1 MISSAWP
8 VNLSAETPRRLEE
21 TEALM
26 KEKSVLSDYTLP
38 VLDWI
43 VEEYPNKKAF
53 QNLEG

>member
-1 MISSAWP
+1 MISSAW

-26 KEKSVLSDYTLP
+26 KENSVLSDYTLP